1 MLGKLLKQDFRAT
14 ARIML
19 PLYAAVPVLGLFT
32 NLITR
37 LCENQN
43 GFLIRAIGA
52 LVSFVFSLSLI
63 AAVVTTV
70 VLMILRFYRNLMT
83 DEGYLM
89 FTLPVST
96 TELIFSKLI
105 VSIVWFLGT
114 FAVDAL
120 GLLLSG
126 TLGGYEDIVRFRFAF
141 TFGAPYSMPTITQ
154 AQAGWLTVGVVVLV
168 VLCGLALCLMT
179 YAAMAIGQSFKKN
192 KGHMTVVFF
201 FVLWIGTRLVLALI
215 FGAFYG
221 SASAA
226 VNTMTVLQ
234 ALWTVLGCACVGA
247 LAARLHRLG
256 FWLLLPALL
265 PPQIAPVVGDTFGAP
280 HGSRFQPV
288 IGHTQ
293 FVVFLTQLDSVFLV
307 AGGIGFHAH
316 PVSHRV
322 GGALRHP
329 VLQPQQPLYPSDFAR
344 QMLDYTLQPPR
355 SPRRAK
361 AVSEHQFW
369 QLLQCVGQ
377 AVWHLPNAAS
387 RCTHFV
393 WRRISTH
400 PRPLC
405 CQPMAVTTLV
415 RTFAQDT
422 AKLAG

>member
-43 GFLIRAIGA
+43 GFLIRTIGA

-168 VLCGLALCLMT
+168 VLCGLAL
-179 YAAMAIGQSFKKN
+179 
-192 KGHMTVVFF
+192 
-201 FVLWIGTRLVLALI
+201 I

-247 LAARLHRLG
+247 LAFCAG
-256 FWLLLPALL
+256 F
-265 PPQIAPVVGDTFGAP
+265 F
-280 HGSRFQPV
+280 
-288 IGHTQ
+288 
-293 FVVFLTQLDSVFLV
+293 FLTH
-307 AGGIGFHAH
+307 GM
-316 PVSHRV
+316 
-322 GGALRHP
+322 LRKHLN
-329 VLQPQQPLYPSDFAR
+329 LQ
-344 QMLDYTLQPPR
+344 
-355 SPRRAK
+355 
-361 AVSEHQFW
+361 
-369 QLLQCVGQ
+369 
-377 AVWHLPNAAS
+377 
-387 RCTHFV
+387 
-393 WRRISTH
+393 
-400 PRPLC
+400 
-405 CQPMAVTTLV
+405 
-415 RTFAQDT
+415 
-422 AKLAG
+422 

>member
-1 MLGKLLKQDFRAT
+1 MLSKLLNYDLRANLKIFLFIWP
-14 ARIML
+14 AILVFGLLERIALMAEL
-19 PLYAAVPVLGLFT
+19 PVKISAIFVNLTTVLFVLAVIAACVF
-32 NLITR
+32 
-37 LCENQN
+37 
-43 GFLIRAIGA
+43 A
-52 LVSFVFSLSLI
+52 LVISVI
-63 AAVVTTV
+63 
-70 VLMILRFYRNLMT
+70 RFYSGLLR

-126 TLGGYEDIVRFRFAF
+126 TIGGYEDIVRFRFAF

-192 KGHMTVVFF
+192 KGLMSVVFF

-247 LAARLHRLG
+247 LA
-256 FWLLLPALL
+256 FC
-265 PPQIAPVVGDTFGAP
+265 VGYF
-280 HGSRFQPV
+280 
-288 IGHTQ
+288 
-293 FVVFLTQLDSVFLV
+293 FLTH
-307 AGGIGFHAH
+307 GM
-316 PVSHRV
+316 
-322 GGALRHP
+322 LRKHLN
-329 VLQPQQPLYPSDFAR
+329 LQ
-344 QMLDYTLQPPR
+344 
-355 SPRRAK
+355 
-361 AVSEHQFW
+361 
-369 QLLQCVGQ
+369 
-377 AVWHLPNAAS
+377 
-387 RCTHFV
+387 
-393 WRRISTH
+393 
-400 PRPLC
+400 
-405 CQPMAVTTLV
+405 
-415 RTFAQDT
+415 
-422 AKLAG
+422 

>member
-52 LVSFVFSLSLI
+52 LVSLVFSLSLI

-96 TELIFSKLI
+96 TELICSKLI
-105 VSIVWFLGT
+105 VSVVWFLGAL
-114 FAVDAL
+114 AVDAL
-120 GLLLSG
+120 GLLATGRFGS
-126 TLGGYEDIVRFRFAF
+126 YQNAVRFQVTY
-141 TFGAPYSMPTITQ
+141 TFGMPMTG
-154 AQAGWLTVGVVVLV
+154 AQSAGLIIEFVAFLL
-168 VLCGLALCLMT
+168 LCCVALCLMT

-192 KGHMTVVFF
+192 KGLMSVVFF

-247 LAARLHRLG
+247 LAFCAG
-256 FWLLLPALL
+256 F
-265 PPQIAPVVGDTFGAP
+265 F
-280 HGSRFQPV
+280 
-288 IGHTQ
+288 
-293 FVVFLTQLDSVFLV
+293 FLTH
-307 AGGIGFHAH
+307 GM
-316 PVSHRV
+316 
-322 GGALRHP
+322 LRKHLN
-329 VLQPQQPLYPSDFAR
+329 LQ
-344 QMLDYTLQPPR
+344 
-355 SPRRAK
+355 
-361 AVSEHQFW
+361 
-369 QLLQCVGQ
+369 
-377 AVWHLPNAAS
+377 
-387 RCTHFV
+387 
-393 WRRISTH
+393 
-400 PRPLC
+400 
-405 CQPMAVTTLV
+405 
-415 RTFAQDT
+415 
-422 AKLAG
+422 

>member
-19 PLYAAVPVLGLFT
+19 PLYVAVPVLGLFT
-32 NLITR
+32 NLINH
-37 LCENQN
+37 LCENQT
-43 GFLIRAIGA
+43 GFLIRAIST

-105 VSIVWFLGT
+105 VSVVWFLGT

-126 TLGGYEDIVRFRFAF
+126 MLGGYEDIVRFRFAF

-192 KGHMTVVFF
+192 KGLMSVVFF
-201 FVLWIGTRLVLALI
+201 FVLWIGTRIVLTLI
-215 FGAFYG
+215 FGAFYWPAT
-221 SASAA
+221 SA

-247 LAARLHRLG
+247 LAFCVG
-256 FWLLLPALL
+256 F
-265 PPQIAPVVGDTFGAP
+265 F
-280 HGSRFQPV
+280 
-288 IGHTQ
+288 
-293 FVVFLTQLDSVFLV
+293 FLTH
-307 AGGIGFHAH
+307 GM
-316 PVSHRV
+316 
-322 GGALRHP
+322 LRKHLN
-329 VLQPQQPLYPSDFAR
+329 LQ
-344 QMLDYTLQPPR
+344 
-355 SPRRAK
+355 
-361 AVSEHQFW
+361 
-369 QLLQCVGQ
+369 
-377 AVWHLPNAAS
+377 
-387 RCTHFV
+387 
-393 WRRISTH
+393 
-400 PRPLC
+400 
-405 CQPMAVTTLV
+405 
-415 RTFAQDT
+415 
-422 AKLAG
+422 

>member
-19 PLYAAVPVLGLFT
+19 PLYVAVPVLGLFT
-32 NLITR
+32 NLITH

-43 GFLIRAIGA
+43 GFLIRAISA

-63 AAVVTTV
+63 AAVVTTI
-70 VLMILRFYRNLMT
+70 VLMVLRFYRNLMT

-105 VSIVWFLGT
+105 VSVVWFLGT

-126 TLGGYEDIVRFRFAF
+126 MLGSYEDIVRFRFAF

-192 KGHMTVVFF
+192 KGLMSVVFF
-201 FVLWIGTRLVLALI
+201 FVLWIGTRIVLTLI
-215 FGAFYG
+215 FGAFYWPAT
-221 SASAA
+221 SA

-247 LAARLHRLG
+247 LAFCVG
-256 FWLLLPALL
+256 F
-265 PPQIAPVVGDTFGAP
+265 F
-280 HGSRFQPV
+280 
-288 IGHTQ
+288 
-293 FVVFLTQLDSVFLV
+293 FLTH
-307 AGGIGFHAH
+307 GM
-316 PVSHRV
+316 
-322 GGALRHP
+322 LRKHLN
-329 VLQPQQPLYPSDFAR
+329 LQ
-344 QMLDYTLQPPR
+344 
-355 SPRRAK
+355 
-361 AVSEHQFW
+361 
-369 QLLQCVGQ
+369 
-377 AVWHLPNAAS
+377 
-387 RCTHFV
+387 
-393 WRRISTH
+393 
-400 PRPLC
+400 
-405 CQPMAVTTLV
+405 
-415 RTFAQDT
+415 
-422 AKLAG
+422 

>member
-1 MLGKLLKQDFRAT
+1 M
-14 ARIML
+14 
-19 PLYAAVPVLGLFT
+19 
-32 NLITR
+32 
-37 LCENQN
+37 
-43 GFLIRAIGA
+43 
-52 LVSFVFSLSLI
+52 SFVFSLSLI

-120 GLLLSG
+120 GMLLSG
-126 TLGGYEDIVRFRFAF
+126 MLGGYEDIVRFRFAF

-192 KGHMTVVFF
+192 KGLMSVVFF

-247 LAARLHRLG
+247 LAFCAG
-256 FWLLLPALL
+256 F
-265 PPQIAPVVGDTFGAP
+265 F
-280 HGSRFQPV
+280 
-288 IGHTQ
+288 
-293 FVVFLTQLDSVFLV
+293 FLTH
-307 AGGIGFHAH
+307 GM
-316 PVSHRV
+316 
-322 GGALRHP
+322 LRKHLN
-329 VLQPQQPLYPSDFAR
+329 LQ
-344 QMLDYTLQPPR
+344 
-355 SPRRAK
+355 
-361 AVSEHQFW
+361 
-369 QLLQCVGQ
+369 
-377 AVWHLPNAAS
+377 
-387 RCTHFV
+387 
-393 WRRISTH
+393 
-400 PRPLC
+400 
-405 CQPMAVTTLV
+405 
-415 RTFAQDT
+415 
-422 AKLAG
+422 

>member
-96 TELIFSKLI
+96 TELICSKLI
-105 VSIVWFLGT
+105 VSVVWFLGAL
-114 FAVDAL
+114 AVDAL
-120 GLLLSG
+120 GLLVTGRFGS
-126 TLGGYEDIVRFRFAF
+126 YQNAVRFQVTY
-141 TFGAPYSMPTITQ
+141 TFGMPMTG
-154 AQAGWLTVGVVVLV
+154 AQSAGLIIEFVAFLL
-168 VLCGLALCLMT
+168 LCCVALCLMT

-192 KGHMTVVFF
+192 KGLMSVVFF
-201 FVLWIGTRLVLALI
+201 FVLWIGTRIVLTLI

-226 VNTMTVLQ
+226 VSTMTVLQ

-247 LAARLHRLG
+247 LAFCAG
-256 FWLLLPALL
+256 F
-265 PPQIAPVVGDTFGAP
+265 F
-280 HGSRFQPV
+280 
-288 IGHTQ
+288 
-293 FVVFLTQLDSVFLV
+293 FLTH
-307 AGGIGFHAH
+307 GM
-316 PVSHRV
+316 
-322 GGALRHP
+322 LRKHLN
-329 VLQPQQPLYPSDFAR
+329 LQ
-344 QMLDYTLQPPR
+344 
-355 SPRRAK
+355 
-361 AVSEHQFW
+361 
-369 QLLQCVGQ
+369 
-377 AVWHLPNAAS
+377 
-387 RCTHFV
+387 
-393 WRRISTH
+393 
-400 PRPLC
+400 
-405 CQPMAVTTLV
+405 
-415 RTFAQDT
+415 
-422 AKLAG
+422 